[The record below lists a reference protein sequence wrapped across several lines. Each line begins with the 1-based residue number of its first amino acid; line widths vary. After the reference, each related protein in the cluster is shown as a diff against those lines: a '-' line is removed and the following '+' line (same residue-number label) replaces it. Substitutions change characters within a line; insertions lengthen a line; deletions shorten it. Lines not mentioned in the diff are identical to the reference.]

1 MTYNSISLRRTRNGH
16 AAQATHSHIVQGP
29 SPLLTILGLV
39 ARVTYNILIG
49 LTTGLIAVISDY
61 QRLSLVARRTTLV
74 ALHMRTLTASAL
86 AQSRGTS
93 TDTARLRRRRT
104 SVVGRVHGV
113 PSKRTR
119 RVATREETN
128 VHTKNAGTQGDATK
142 GANGVFSLVVLQVVA
157 VGHNTV
163 VAHLTN
169 DTGTGFL
176 RGRLAGFTNV

>member
-1 MTYNSISLRRTRNGH
+1 MTHNSMSLRRTRNGH

-93 TDTARLRRRRT
+93 TDTPRL
-104 SVVGRVHGV
+104 
-113 PSKRTR
+113 R

>member
-1 MTYNSISLRRTRNGH
+1 MTHNSISLRRVRNGH

-29 SPLLTILGLV
+29 SSLLTILELV

-61 QRLSLVARRTTLV
+61 QRLSLVARRATLV
-74 ALHMRTLTASAL
+74 ALHMRTLTVSAL
-86 AQSRGTS
+86 APSRGTI
-93 TDTARLRRRRT
+93 TVTPRLRRRCT
-104 SVVGRVHGV
+104 SVAGRVRSV

-119 RVATREETN
+119 GVATREETN
-128 VHTKNAGTQGDATK
+128 VHAENAGTQGDATK
-142 GANGVFSLVVLQVVA
+142 GANGVVGFVVLQVVA
-157 VGHNTV
+157 IGLNTV

-169 DTGTGFL
+169 DAGTGFL